1 MAQRSG
7 VTKLAKLRKLME
19 AVQIGG
25 LKGKGIQALVVSSDD
40 AHQSEYLREYDKRIR
55 FISGFTGSFGTAIIT
70 QNKAILW
77 TDGRYYMQA
86 LAEFDPPEVWTLM
99 KEGLLDTPTRA
110 AWLISNL
117 PPKSTIGADPNLI
130 SYTEWAVLHTSL
142 AAAGHCL
149 MPLEENLIDKVWGD
163 EQPAPT
169 TNVVLPQPLQFSGC
183 SAGKKVKMCR
193 EVMNK
198 NNVKVLVISALDEVA
213 YILNLRGS
221 DIPYNPVFFAY
232 IILTLDD
239 LHLFIDKNKL
249 AEEAQQQLINEEVNA
264 VYHPYG
270 DIHDFL
276 RKIASSY
283 ANDDKIWISNGSS
296 YALHADC
303 GEAKKHT
310 KITPISVMKAIKN
323 NTEIEGM
330 KAAHVRD
337 SVALIK
343 YFAWLEDQVKNKE
356 NTITEISGATQLEK
370 FRQEQE
376 HFIGLSFPTISS
388 VGPHG
393 AIIHYLPTSKTNV
406 PITDKE
412 IYLCDSGAQYRDGT
426 TDVTRTLHFGNPTSF
441 ERECFTRVFKG
452 QCRLSS
458 TIFPLMIQGNYLDTL
473 ARENLWSVGL
483 NYLHGT
489 GHGIGSYLNV
499 HEGPIGI
506 SWKPYPDDPGLQ
518 PGMFLSNG
526 TKLKYCLSLHVYMYI
541 LIMSLNVVKLL
552 EPGYYEDEKFGIRL
566 ENIELVV
573 KANTPYNHKNRGFL
587 TFETVTLVPIQTKL
601 LDVSLLTDNEIQYLN
616 NYHTKCL
623 NTLKPLLQ
631 GPENAQALKWL
642 ERETKSL
649 IK

>member
-7 VTKLAKLRKLME
+7 VTKLAKLRELME

-40 AHQSEYLREYDKRIR
+40 AHQSEYLREYDERIR

-86 LAEFDPPEVWTLM
+86 LAEFDPPEAWTLM

-117 PPKSTIGADPNLI
+117 PPKSIIGADPNLI

-142 AAAGHCL
+142 IASGHCL

-169 TNVVLPQPLQFSGC
+169 ANVVLPQPLQFSGC

-193 EVMNK
+193 EIMNK

-249 AEEAQQQLINEEVNA
+249 AEEAQQQLISEEVNV

-276 RKIASSY
+276 KKIASSY

-370 FRQEQE
+370 FRQ
-376 HFIGLSFPTISS
+376 
-388 VGPHG
+388 
-393 AIIHYLPTSKTNV
+393 
-406 PITDKE
+406 
-412 IYLCDSGAQYRDGT
+412 
-426 TDVTRTLHFGNPTSF
+426 
-441 ERECFTRVFKG
+441 
-452 QCRLSS
+452 
-458 TIFPLMIQGNYLDTL
+458 
-473 ARENLWSVGL
+473 
-483 NYLHGT
+483 
-489 GHGIGSYLNV
+489 
-499 HEGPIGI
+499 
-506 SWKPYPDDPGLQ
+506 
-518 PGMFLSNG
+518 
-526 TKLKYCLSLHVYMYI
+526 
-541 LIMSLNVVKLL
+541 
-552 EPGYYEDEKFGIRL
+552 
-566 ENIELVV
+566 
-573 KANTPYNHKNRGFL
+573 
-587 TFETVTLVPIQTKL
+587 
-601 LDVSLLTDNEIQYLN
+601 
-616 NYHTKCL
+616 
-623 NTLKPLLQ
+623 
-631 GPENAQALKWL
+631 
-642 ERETKSL
+642 
-649 IK
+649 

>member
-7 VTKLAKLRKLME
+7 VTKLAKLRELMQ
-19 AVQIGG
+19 AVQVGG
-25 LKGKGIQALVVSSDD
+25 IKGKGIQALIVSSND

-70 QNKAILW
+70 PNEALLW

-86 LAEFDPPEVWTLM
+86 LAEFDPSETWTLM
-99 KEGLLDTPTRA
+99 REGLLDTPTRA
-110 AWLISNL
+110 AWLVANL
-117 PPKSTIGADPNLI
+117 PSKSTVGADANLM

-142 AAAGHCL
+142 TSAGHCL
-149 MPLEENLIDKVWGD
+149 LPLEENLIDKVWDD

-169 TNVVLPQPLQFSGC
+169 ANVILPQPIQFSGC
-183 SAGKKVKMCR
+183 TAGKKVKLCR
-193 EVMNK
+193 KVMTKNK
-198 NNVKVLVISALDEVA
+198 AKALVVTALDEVA

-232 IILTLDD
+232 VILTLDE
-239 LHLFIDKNKL
+239 LHLFVDKNRVDQK
-249 AEEAQQQLINEEVNA
+249 AQQQLIDEEVNA
-264 VYHPYG
+264 IYHSYES
-270 DIHDFL
+270 IHTFL
-276 RKIASSY
+276 KQIASSCT
-283 ANDDKIWISNGSS
+283 NDEKIWISNGSS

-303 GEAKKHT
+303 DQAKKHT
-310 KITPISVMKAIKN
+310 AITPISDMKAIKN
-323 NTEIEGM
+323 NVEIEGM

-337 SVALIK
+337 SVALVK
-343 YFAWLEDQVKNKE
+343 YFAWLEDWIKNKKE
-356 NTITEISGATQLEK
+356 IVTEISGATQLEK
-370 FRQEQE
+370 FRQEQD

-393 AIIHYLPTSKTNV
+393 AIIHYLPTPKTDV
-406 PITDKE
+406 PITNKE
-412 IYLCDSGAQYRDGT
+412 LYLCDSGAQYQDGT

-458 TIFPLMIQGNYLDTL
+458 TVFPLMIQGNYLDTL

-489 GHGIGSYLNV
+489 GHGVGSYLNV

-506 SWKPYPDDPGLQ
+506 SWRPYPDDPGLQ
-518 PGMFLSNG
+518 PGMFLSN
-526 TKLKYCLSLHVYMYI
+526 
-541 LIMSLNVVKLL
+541 
-552 EPGYYEDEKFGIRL
+552 EPGYYEDDKFGVRL
-566 ENIELVV
+566 ENIELIV

-601 LDVSLLTDNEIQYLN
+601 LDVSLLTDHEIEYLN
-616 NYHTKCL
+616 NYHARCL

-631 GPENAQALKWL
+631 GPENAQALEWL
-642 ERETKSL
+642 ERETQPISKYLL
-649 IK
+649 I